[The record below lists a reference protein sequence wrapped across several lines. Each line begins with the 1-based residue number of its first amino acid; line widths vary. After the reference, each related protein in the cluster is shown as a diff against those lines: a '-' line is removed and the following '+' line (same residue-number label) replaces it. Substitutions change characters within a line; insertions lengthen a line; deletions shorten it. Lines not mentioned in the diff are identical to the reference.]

1 MAKLFKFVKW
11 GAPTILFIRFNFFK
25 NLFDFSKL
33 DNSFLRSS
41 YSASEIIGLSRLKYK
56 LLCFLSSLTF
66 F

>member
-33 DNSFLRSS
+33 DNFLGHHIQRQKQLD
-41 YSASEIIGLSRLKYK
+41 YLIKI
-56 LLCFLSSLTF
+56 
-66 F
+66 